1 MMVKA
6 ALAEPC
12 VGMTT
17 RTWPSVDDNA
27 DAKGDCVWAV
37 IREADRW
44 RRGTLPGSPAPP
56 TPSSR

>member
-6 ALAEPC
+6 TLAEPC

-17 RTWPSVDDNA
+17 RTWPSIDDYA

-44 RRGTLPGSPAPP
+44 AWDVAWVAGASDA
-56 TPSSR
+56 